1 MKLELRFK
9 NGQEVKAYH
18 ITEIE
23 ISLFNRKRYLIVKD
37 TTDSYE
43 FQLNTIENILLVK
56 DYYPNPYK

>member
-37 TTDSYE
+37 TTDTYE
-43 FQLNTIENILLVK
+43 FELSTIENVFIVK

>member
-9 NGQEVKAYH
+9 NGQKVKIYL

-37 TTDSYE
+37 TKNSYE